1 MDNTIIMNSI
11 IIIKI
16 IALIFST
23 LIYVFGGLFIT
34 FMLDKYVFKYV
45 HDETDN
51 DINKKTTFRHFAET
65 SYILVIIAIF
75 GYIGRNIFQNIPFPL
90 DSVNGFEY
98 MRVKEVS
105 SGIYISYIILIFSVV
120 LNRKI
125 SILRNRFASL

>member
-1 MDNTIIMNSI
+1 MDSI

-16 IALIFST
+16 FALIFST

-34 FMLDKYVFKYV
+34 FILDKYVFKYV
-45 HDETDN
+45 YDETDN

-65 SYILVIIAIF
+65 SYILAVIAIF
-75 GYIGRNIFQNIPFPL
+75 GYIGRNVFQNIPFPL
-90 DSVNGFEY
+90 DSINGFEY

-105 SGIYISYIILIFSVV
+105 SGLYISYIILIFSVV